1 MKKAYEIA
9 AIIQENNKDE
19 PVAIAGYSRLL
30 EDVMSSNDLENKE
43 KAEISSNVREII
55 ADELNHQERLQKVYS
70 MLTMIEPNKG

>member
-1 MKKAYEIA
+1 MKKTYEIA

-19 PVAIAGYSRLL
+19 ATAIAGYSRLL
-30 EDVMSSNDLENKE
+30 EEVLMSDLEDRE

-70 MLTMIEPNKG
+70 MLTMIKPNKE